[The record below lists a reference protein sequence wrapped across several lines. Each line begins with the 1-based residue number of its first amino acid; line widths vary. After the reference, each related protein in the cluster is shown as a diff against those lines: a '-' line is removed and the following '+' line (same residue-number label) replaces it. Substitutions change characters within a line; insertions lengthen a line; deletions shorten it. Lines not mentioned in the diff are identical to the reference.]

1 MSLPLFLSKCRDN
14 QICVRRTRTR
24 PLCRKCSQREFLNNN
39 HLSVHPSSMHQQINI
54 HSVDSTPAA
63 PMQGRGETSG
73 SGIGDEMVV
82 REPPDCDVQRPPTRP
97 TRPSVSASVRLELAV
112 RLKSALKLG
121 AMETERALRSAP
133 HSFFAGH
140 PIECAAP
147 LFLWLGTMAQR
158 ICLPSAAVRAHSWAL
173 PNLVNLRLAGL
184 LLRRESPCTS

>member
-1 MSLPLFLSKCRDN
+1 
-14 QICVRRTRTR
+14 
-24 PLCRKCSQREFLNNN
+24 
-39 HLSVHPSSMHQQINI
+39 
-54 HSVDSTPAA
+54 
-63 PMQGRGETSG
+63 
-73 SGIGDEMVV
+73 MVV
-82 REPPDCDVQRPPTRP
+82 REPSDCDVQRPPTQP
-97 TRPSVSASVRLELAV
+97 TRPRVRPRPRLSASASVRLELAV